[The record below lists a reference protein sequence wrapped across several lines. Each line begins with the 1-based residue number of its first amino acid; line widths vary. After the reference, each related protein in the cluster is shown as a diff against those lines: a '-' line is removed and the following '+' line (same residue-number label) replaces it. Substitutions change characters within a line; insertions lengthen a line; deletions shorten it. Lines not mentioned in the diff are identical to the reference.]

1 MGWICPVCGRTFGH
15 ANQPHSCHKPV
26 ALDEWLAK
34 RGEVVGAAVAATQRW
49 LVGFDDVL
57 FEPVKSA
64 VMIKRTHT
72 FAEVQSKRTGAIV
85 AFIVPRLV
93 DDPRVIRTLA
103 ITPTRTAHVVAITD
117 PADLDPQLGRWLVE
131 AYEASPTT

>member
-1 MGWICPVCGRTFGH
+1 MGWICPDCGRTFGH
-15 ANQPHSCHKPV
+15 ANQPHSCHQPID
-26 ALDEWLAK
+26 LDQWLAK
-34 RGEVVGAAVAATQRW
+34 RSEIVRAAVAATQRW
-49 LVGFDDVL
+49 LERYDDVL

-93 DDPRVIRTLA
+93 DDPRIVRTLA
-103 ITPTRTAHVVAITD
+103 ITSTRTAHVVSITEL
-117 PADLDPQLGRWLVE
+117 ADLDEQLRDWVTE
-131 AYEASPTT
+131 SYEASPTN